1 MLFEGTLPFWLD
13 RLTIALIW
21 SLFAWAYKYLDGLEG
36 IVAVQTVTPLCGMVI
51 LAFLGAIPILTGCFS
66 AVFALII
73 TAYAV
78 YNWYPAQLRLTT
90 SGCQALG
97 FLTAWLFMLA
107 AREGSASCALIFS
120 LYYIVEVIWAGL
132 KKLSRKPQ
140 YQEIVPN
147 TFYYQT
153 NLSGLSPDIISENI
167 FKLDALLVI
176 FGCFQIYAPNSY
188 SLAILG
194 VILTFWFLNH
204 LRNWQVAERSLGE
217 INREVVKDL
226 KENVEDIKKTL
237 IRTSEPHDCFA
248 SFKKLF
254 RPKPERLPE
263 RLAACSAVKFKV
275 VVVDFLD
282 NIESSG
288 GENLARLLSTQEGLS
303 LSFFDE
309 NFPKSFLNLES
320 RTLFDLIDRGQTII
334 EKPALTSSFGDTAT
348 TTASAS
354 ISKPKGNMKTKTTPT
369 SPCLTA
375 FSFRPVF

>member
-1 MLFEGTLPFWLD
+1 MLPQGFMLFEGTLPFWLD

-36 IVAVQTVTPLCGMVI
+36 IVVVQTVTPLCGMVI

-66 AVFALII
+66 AVFALIM

-226 KENVEDIKKTL
+226 KENVEDIKKN
-237 IRTSEPHDCFA
+237 
-248 SFKKLF
+248 
-254 RPKPERLPE
+254 
-263 RLAACSAVKFKV
+263 
-275 VVVDFLD
+275 LD
-282 NIESSG
+282 KDI
-288 GENLARLLSTQEGLS
+288 
-303 LSFFDE
+303 
-309 NFPKSFLNLES
+309 
-320 RTLFDLIDRGQTII
+320 
-334 EKPALTSSFGDTAT
+334 
-348 TTASAS
+348 
-354 ISKPKGNMKTKTTPT
+354 
-369 SPCLTA
+369 
-375 FSFRPVF
+375 

>member
-1 MLFEGTLPFWLD
+1 MNLTFLIIAAVLLCCFFAAYLWFAVINRRLNDISFGSPFFGNVFFPVWLVAFAGCTALYFLLPEQNDQLFDISFLNVAAAFISAAAVCLLSLHARIARWNYALFLAAAILNTLLLPQGFMLFEGTLPFWLD

-66 AVFALII
+66 AVFALIM

-194 VILTFWFLNH
+194 IILTFWFLNH

-226 KENVEDIKKTL
+226 KENVEGIKKN
-237 IRTSEPHDCFA
+237 
-248 SFKKLF
+248 
-254 RPKPERLPE
+254 
-263 RLAACSAVKFKV
+263 
-275 VVVDFLD
+275 LD
-282 NIESSG
+282 KDI
-288 GENLARLLSTQEGLS
+288 
-303 LSFFDE
+303 
-309 NFPKSFLNLES
+309 
-320 RTLFDLIDRGQTII
+320 
-334 EKPALTSSFGDTAT
+334 
-348 TTASAS
+348 
-354 ISKPKGNMKTKTTPT
+354 
-369 SPCLTA
+369 
-375 FSFRPVF
+375 

>member
-1 MLFEGTLPFWLD
+1 MLFFAAYLWFAVINRRLNDISFGSPFSVMFFSGLARRLCRMHCPLFSAAGTKRSAVRHFVFERRRRFHIGCRRLPTVTAYTHRPLELCPVFSGGNIKHPLLPQGFMLFEGTLPFWLD

-226 KENVEDIKKTL
+226 KENVEDIKKN
-237 IRTSEPHDCFA
+237 
-248 SFKKLF
+248 
-254 RPKPERLPE
+254 
-263 RLAACSAVKFKV
+263 
-275 VVVDFLD
+275 LD
-282 NIESSG
+282 KDI
-288 GENLARLLSTQEGLS
+288 
-303 LSFFDE
+303 
-309 NFPKSFLNLES
+309 
-320 RTLFDLIDRGQTII
+320 
-334 EKPALTSSFGDTAT
+334 
-348 TTASAS
+348 
-354 ISKPKGNMKTKTTPT
+354 
-369 SPCLTA
+369 
-375 FSFRPVF
+375 